1 MNDVRCEQKGRKLMP
16 PSLAAPTSHSSH
28 VLLPLLHTHMDALTQ
43 VRDEWWFQTA
53 VYQRCSDKK
62 LFVVY
67 FRSSSS
73 SFLYPTFSFIPT
85 LHRTYTLHSNIKDDT
100 LLQRGV
106 VRCSISLSTPFY
118 HKTIMHNGWITAVY
132 VWCFGI
138 RRKQDGYINFI
149 MNIDGCVRCSP
160 IIYEVIIIGYINRSW
175 VCYRFQCNAPLHVFV
190 DCYRWRSLDVY
201 NVAHSTQLTPLSPWV
216 PSTWTSFHSN
226 VFSSSSLGVCSV

>member
-1 MNDVRCEQKGRKLMP
+1 MMWDVNRKAESWCRLP
-16 PSLAAPTSHSSH
+16 WPHPHPTAHTWH
-28 VLLPLLHTHMDALTQ
+28 VLLPLLHTHMNALTQ

-53 VYQRCSDKK
+53 VHQRCSDKK

-85 LHRTYTLHSNIKDDT
+85 VQENLAKTYTYTLLSNIRDNT

-118 HKTIMHNGWITAVY
+118 HKAIMHNGRITAVY

-138 RRKQDGYINFI
+138 RRKQDGYINLI

-160 IIYEVIIIGYINRSW
+160 II
-175 VCYRFQCNAPLHVFV
+175 
-190 DCYRWRSLDVY
+190 
-201 NVAHSTQLTPLSPWV
+201 
-216 PSTWTSFHSN
+216 
-226 VFSSSSLGVCSV
+226 